1 MEEKTNNL
9 TPQQLVKLLS
19 DNSRDEQGMMSSYL
33 SLLDKISTTGVTG
46 SYKYQEVVNIVKE
59 LVKDEMKHIETL
71 TTLIQKF
78 SGITP
83 AQK

>member
-33 SLLDKISTTGVTG
+33 SLLDKISMTGVTG

-71 TTLIQKF
+71 TSLIQKF